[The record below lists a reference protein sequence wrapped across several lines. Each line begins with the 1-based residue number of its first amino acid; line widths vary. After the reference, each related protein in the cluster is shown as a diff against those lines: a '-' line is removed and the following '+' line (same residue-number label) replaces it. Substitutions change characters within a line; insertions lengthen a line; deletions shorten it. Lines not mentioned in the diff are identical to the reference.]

1 MPLKSFFYIMTCIMK
16 ETEKLYLGS
25 ASPRRFELIRQM
37 GIPCEVLS
45 FEMEEIMDQ
54 DKSPEEL
61 SLELANMKMGAC
73 LNKYGCP
80 GWVVTADTLI
90 SLDDHKIGKPA
101 SRNEALHMLQK
112 LQNRIHQVYTGVTL
126 FRPDDKKV
134 LSRWD
139 RTDVQFAPLSSQ
151 ELEHYLDTEEWQGAA
166 GGYRI
171 QEKGGMYIVGVN
183 GSYFNVMGLPINL
196 LYGMLRQLK
205 FSI

>member
-1 MPLKSFFYIMTCIMK
+1 MPLKSFFIYNDVMK
-16 ETEKLYLGS
+16 KTEKLYLGS

-54 DKSPEEL
+54 DKSPEDL
-61 SLELANMKMGAC
+61 SLELSNLKMGAC
-73 LNKYGCP
+73 LSKYGCP

-101 SRNEALHMLQK
+101 SRDEARYMLQK
-112 LQNRIHQVYTGVTL
+112 MQNRIHQVYTGITL
-126 FRPDDKKV
+126 FRPDDRKL

-139 RTDVQFAPLSSQ
+139 RTDVQFAPLSGQ
-151 ELEHYLDTEEWQGAA
+151 EMEDYLDTDEWRGAA

-171 QEKGGMYIVGVN
+171 QEKGGMYIVSVN

-196 LYGMLRQLK
+196 LYGMLRLLK